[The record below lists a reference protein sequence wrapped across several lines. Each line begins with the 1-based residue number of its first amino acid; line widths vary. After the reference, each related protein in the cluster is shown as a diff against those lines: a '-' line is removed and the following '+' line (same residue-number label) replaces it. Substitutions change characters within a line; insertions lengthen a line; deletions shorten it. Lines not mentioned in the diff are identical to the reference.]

1 MYTKRERKEES
12 GLSVINE
19 INTKAIGRRLT
30 ELRGSK
36 TQKEVAGAVNISV
49 SALSM
54 YESGER
60 IPRDNIKIRLSKYY
74 NKPIVELFYTPEAHE
89 T

>member
-1 MYTKRERKEES
+1 M
-12 GLSVINE
+12 SVINE

>member
-1 MYTKRERKEES
+1 M
-12 GLSVINE
+12 SVINE
-19 INTKAIGRRLT
+19 INAKAIGRHLT

-36 TQKEVAGAVNISV
+36 TQKEVARAVNISV

-74 NKPIVELFYTPEAHE
+74 NKPIVELFYAPETHK